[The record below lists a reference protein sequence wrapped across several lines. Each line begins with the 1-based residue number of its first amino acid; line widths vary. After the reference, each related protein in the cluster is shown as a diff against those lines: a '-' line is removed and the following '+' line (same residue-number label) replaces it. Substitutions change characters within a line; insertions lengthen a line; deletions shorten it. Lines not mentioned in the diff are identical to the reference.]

1 MAYENY
7 ATVAWTNG
15 TPITADRL
23 QQMSINSDQIK
34 EATDDNPKGIIK
46 RKIGDSV
53 TIAANT
59 FNTDTTIIELKNE
72 AGGANNSITLP
83 ANRFVKA
90 SFNFAGIVL
99 GGAGGEDSIFEIK
112 LIQGTESSA
121 IYTWKVSPPI
131 NLFLNNAS
139 ANAPSFGTLTLD
151 DFETRSANPLNFGGG
166 TYTHLF
172 DSSTGL
178 KEVDGT
184 GIFKIAIERS
194 AGPSTANL
202 PSFIVSGP
210 THFWIEDVGG
220 TA

>member
-1 MAYENY
+1 
-7 ATVAWTNG
+7 
-15 TPITADRL
+15 
-23 QQMSINSDQIK
+23 MSINSDQIK
-34 EATDDNPKGIIK
+34 EATDDNPKGVIK
-46 RKIGDSV
+46 RKMGNSV
-53 TIAANT
+53 TVAANT

-112 LIQGTESSA
+112 LIQGTENSA

-172 DSSTGL
+172 DTEGSGF

-184 GIFKIAIERS
+184 GIFKIAIFRN
-194 AGPSTANL
+194 AGASSANL
-202 PSFIVSGP
+202 PSFTVVGP
-210 THFWIEDVGG
+210 MHFWIEDVGG